1 MKFVRL
7 YIVFII
13 LLLPSHIFSQDVD
26 IIPYLKQI
34 ESGNKKGVEERL
46 PSLISKNPN
55 SPSVLFLEG
64 VLTKDGDK
72 ALVTYSKI
80 LDKYPKSKYADA
92 ALYRIFSYYYAAGEY
107 YNAKK
112 CLEDLKKDYPI
123 SPYIKIAERDI
134 PASDQTALS
143 KEKESN
149 QITEED
155 TPKYKFTIQAGAF
168 TNPTNADALKNNFE
182 DNGFFSEIKD
192 KVVAGTTFRV
202 VYVGKFEDKN
212 EAENFLHVIN
222 REFKLD
228 GRIVDIP

>member
-1 MKFVRL
+1 
-7 YIVFII
+7 
-13 LLLPSHIFSQDVD
+13 
-26 IIPYLKQI
+26 
-34 ESGNKKGVEERL
+34 
-46 PSLISKNPN
+46 
-55 SPSVLFLEG
+55 
-64 VLTKDGDK
+64 
-72 ALVTYSKI
+72 
-80 LDKYPKSKYADA
+80 
-92 ALYRIFSYYYAAGEY
+92 
-107 YNAKK
+107 
-112 CLEDLKKDYPI
+112 
-123 SPYIKIAERDI
+123 
-134 PASDQTALS
+134 
-143 KEKESN
+143 